1 MIERKE
7 PRIRKSLFIGMSKN
21 GFDIGLTE
29 NISNDGICVGIDK
42 KIPVNVEITFSLA
55 VPDNIL
61 KIKGEVLWCREV
73 HDEKSNIADL
83 IGVKITEA
91 PPEYHS
97 FVEFSK
103 NQETFPC
110 TSQI

>member
-7 PRIRKSLFIGMSKN
+7 QRIKKNLFVGMSKN
-21 GFDIGLTE
+21 GFSIGLTE
-29 NISNDGICVGIDK
+29 NISKDGICVGVDK
-42 KIPVNVEITFSLA
+42 KIPINVDITFSLA
-55 VPDNIL
+55 VPDDIL
-61 KIKGEVLWCREV
+61 KIKGEVLWCKEV
-73 HDEKSNIADL
+73 QDEKSNIADL
-83 IGVKITEA
+83 IGIRITEA
-91 PPEYHS
+91 PAQYHS